1 MTFDDWMGRV
11 DARLI
16 RLTGGLDADSLG
28 AEGMSPSLRDAF
40 DSGTSPAEYAS
51 DLLAHSGFPVP
62 APAPAPAPA
71 PRPAPAP
78 TADDAATLR
87 AEAVRRANWTPSRTV
102 RNGRWTETRYV
113 PGNAAVE
120 AALRTRRSTG
130 RLPRLY

>member
-62 APAPAPAPA
+62 APAPAP
-71 PRPAPAP
+71 RPARAP
-78 TADDAATLR
+78 ETDDAEVLR